1 MLGVV
6 GMRQNKSILIGLTGG
21 IGTGKSLVSKY
32 LLEKGL
38 KVIDLDLIARKV
50 VEKGEPGYYAILEFF
65 GTEIIDKFENID
77 RKKLGEIVFGDE
89 NMLRKLNS
97 ITHPLINSEMK
108 NQISR
113 YQELEEKI
121 IFCDIPL
128 LFEGNLES
136 YFDEIWVVYAERE
149 TQIKRVME
157 RDKISLNQAILRID
171 SQMDIEEKKEAGD
184 RVIHNTGT
192 EEETYS
198 QVYQLIKSF
207 L

>member
-1 MLGVV
+1 
-6 GMRQNKSILIGLTGG
+6 MRQNKSILIGLTGG

-184 RVIHNTGT
+184 RVIYNTGT